1 MTLAAYARPAI
12 ITHSPS
18 PGAAL
23 MPDVLTTP
31 APISA
36 YKRVLLKLSGEAFGP
51 GGKGGGISLDET
63 LTIASQLKRVV
74 QKKVELAVVVGGG
87 NLLRGAQFSAN
98 TSAIKP
104 ATADSMGM
112 LATVMNALALQDTL
126 ESLDIPTR
134 VMSAIT
140 MDQVCEPFIRRRAV
154 RHLSKGLVVILAG
167 GTGNPFVTTDTAAAL
182 RGVELGADVLMKAT
196 RVDGVY
202 SDDPEKNP
210 HAERYSRLTYQQVI
224 DARLKVMDLSAFDLC
239 QKAKLKI
246 LVFDYK
252 MDRAIEKAVA
262 GQPMGT
268 LVSQE

>member
-1 MTLAAYARPAI
+1 
-12 ITHSPS
+12 
-18 PGAAL
+18 

-31 APISA
+31 SPLVPT

-63 LTIASQLKRVV
+63 LAISTQLKRVV
-74 QKKVELAVVVGGG
+74 ERGTQLAIVVGGG
-87 NLLRGAQFSAN
+87 NLLRGEQFSAGS
-98 TSAIKP
+98 TVIKK
-104 ATADSMGM
+104 ATADQMGM

-126 ESLDIPTR
+126 ESLDIGTR
-134 VMSAIT
+134 VMSAIG

-154 RHLSKGLVVILAG
+154 RHLQKGLVVILAG

-210 HAERYSRLTYQQVI
+210 HAERYARLSYQQVI

-239 QKAKLKI
+239 QKAKLKV

-252 MDRAIEKAVA
+252 MDRAIERAVA
-262 GQPMGT
+262 GQPIGT
-268 LVSQE
+268 LVSHE

>member
-1 MTLAAYARPAI
+1 
-12 ITHSPS
+12 
-18 PGAAL
+18 
-23 MPDVLTTP
+23 MPDVVATL
-31 APISA
+31 APA

-63 LTIASQLKRVV
+63 LDIAAQIKRVWERGV
-74 QKKVELAVVVGGG
+74 QLAVVVGGG
-87 NLLRGAQFSAN
+87 NLLRGAEFSAK

-126 ESLDIPTR
+126 ESLDVPTR
-134 VMSAIT
+134 VQSAIA
-140 MDQVCEPFIRRRAV
+140 MDEVCEPFIRRRAI
-154 RHLSKGLVVILAG
+154 RHLEQKRVVILGG

-182 RGVELGADVLMKAT
+182 RGIELGADVLMKAT

-210 HAERYSRLTYQQVI
+210 HAERYAKLGYQRVI

-262 GQPMGT
+262 GHPLGT
-268 LVSQE
+268 LVGSE